1 MKQKTNRL
9 TSNVERVENL
19 LKNFSIRKRENIQKS
34 MIRPLYQEV
43 LKSLFFIIVL
53 IVDTLIPLEIF
64 QDFSNIIGILF
75 ALIVFSIFLYI
86 EIWIYNKL
94 WGKSGHW
101 SLEKYKKH

>member
-1 MKQKTNRL
+1 MKQKINRL
-9 TSNVERVENL
+9 NSNVDRFENL
-19 LKNFSIRKRENIQKS
+19 LKNFSIRKRESIQKS
-34 MIRPLYQEV
+34 MIRPLYQEA
-43 LKSLFFIIVL
+43 LKSLFFVIVI

-64 QDFSNIIGILF
+64 QNLSNIIGILF
-75 ALIVFSIFLYI
+75 TLVIFSIFLYV